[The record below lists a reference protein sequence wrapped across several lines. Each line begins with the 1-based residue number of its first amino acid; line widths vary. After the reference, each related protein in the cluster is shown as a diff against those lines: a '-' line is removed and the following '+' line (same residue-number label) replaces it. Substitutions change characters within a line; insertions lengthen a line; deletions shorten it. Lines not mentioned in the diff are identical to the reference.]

1 MGHPL
6 HLLLIEDSEDDA
18 RLLLRTLTRG
28 GYDVQYERV
37 ETAAALQL
45 ALDQGSWQVIISD
58 YSLPMF
64 DAPSALA
71 LVRAHN
77 LDIPFLIVSGTITE
91 DAAVTSL
98 KAGAHDF
105 ITKGRMARLIPAIER
120 ELREV
125 EERRARRLAEHALQ
139 QSEERYRSL
148 VETSPDAIL
157 LTDLDGTIVF

>member
-98 KAGAHDF
+98 KA
-105 ITKGRMARLIPAIER
+105 
-120 ELREV
+120 
-125 EERRARRLAEHALQ
+125 
-139 QSEERYRSL
+139 
-148 VETSPDAIL
+148 
-157 LTDLDGTIVF
+157 